1 MTICRGTELR
11 KLKIGSLRH
20 ALFCILLCM
29 FWGAAN
35 AITTNQDGN
44 KCQLISEDQV
54 TLTTDI
60 VKNGRT
66 YSDVEITI
74 NEYRGYKCRQ
84 AYSTGKSCKSLSIL
98 PSRFKINTDGDTYGG
113 LRLEK
118 MCHPTATNHVTRKVE
133 VTVGGTLLSV
143 DVEWSNITEC
153 SCDMVI

>member
-1 MTICRGTELR
+1 MGL
-11 KLKIGSLRH
+11 LRH
-20 ALFCILLCM
+20 TLFCILLCI
-29 FWGAAN
+29 FWFQSAVN
-35 AITTNQDGN
+35 VIITNQDDN

-54 TLTTDI
+54 TFTTDI

-66 YSDVEITI
+66 FSDVEVTV

-98 PSRFKINTDGDTYGG
+98 PSRFKVNTDGDNYDG

-118 MCHPTATNHVTRKVE
+118 MCHPTATNRVTRQVE
-133 VTVGGTLLSV
+133 VTVGGTLVSV